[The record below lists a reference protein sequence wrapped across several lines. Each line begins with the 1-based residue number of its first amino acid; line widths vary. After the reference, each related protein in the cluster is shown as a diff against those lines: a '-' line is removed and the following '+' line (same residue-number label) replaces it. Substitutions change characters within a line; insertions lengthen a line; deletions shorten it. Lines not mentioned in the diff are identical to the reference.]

1 MDNKI
6 KGYHFTTL
14 KIAKYQMITTSIVSY
29 HLPIGAVRNLVSE
42 IDILERVL
50 LPLTPEFPILKFFF
64 SFSDMQV

>member
-42 IDILERVL
+42 IDILERV
-50 LPLTPEFPILKFFF
+50 
-64 SFSDMQV
+64 